1 MSKCVQLIFQ
11 YHVRLNHAHH
21 ITSGSHLL
29 PPYLQPEGVVLQKA
43 IFKDLALK
51 EFFSSIEFND
61 NLSKVVDIKPQALI
75 LTLYNS
81 TQSGLIQRS
90 SLPSSKVCGKLV
102 TKTSP

>member
-1 MSKCVQLIFQ
+1 M
-11 YHVRLNHAHH
+11 
-21 ITSGSHLL
+21 SGSHLL
-29 PPYLQPEGVVLQKA
+29 PPYLQPEGMVLQKA

-61 NLSKVVDIKPQALI
+61 NLSKGFDIKLQAFI
-75 LTLYNS
+75 ITLYNYA
-81 TQSGLIQRS
+81 QSGLIQRP